1 MRRARVKSTRN
12 RFPSSQ
18 RLDVDARGSS
28 GAPACSSSAAGRD
41 HRRRRFCFP
50 RDVTHGCLVRRL
62 ASVAKGPRGG
72 FDVGRADSVY
82 LIGGPVYRDCSVDV
96 RAVAVQ
102 PTPRLDYQPTS
113 RLTGSASS
121 GAPNGSYN
129 RPIHCWRR
137 PSLRHSRSG
146 ASSPPEREAGAC
158 GRSFDSGRRSR
169 IKSSSCPPVR
179 RRDDHRERRGHQ
191 RASSRM

>member
-18 RLDVDARGSS
+18 RLDVDARGSP

-113 RLTGSASS
+113 RPTGSAFER
-121 GAPNGSYN
+121 GAERVIQSTDPLLATAIVASLPQWRFEPAREGGRYV
-129 RPIHCWRR
+129 RQIFRQRTPIAYQVVVVPAGQAPRR
-137 PSLRHSRSG
+137 PSG
-146 ASSPPEREAGAC
+146 ATRPPAC
-158 GRSFDSGRRSR
+158 
-169 IKSSSCPPVR
+169 
-179 RRDDHRERRGHQ
+179 
-191 RASSRM
+191 